1 MKNLVFL
8 ICIAFS
14 MTFYSCGSTKGY
26 VGPRL
31 ESTSLATIN
40 QGTNKLT
47 IDKRKTQETAL
58 LIQVDSISVGDYF
71 KGYPTHCSILPGS
84 HTVEIRHLQK
94 WNDHSTD
101 AAIMGG
107 LFGGIIGAAVA
118 GSIAESSNTHKHY
131 LITFDAVVGHSYTIK
146 AVTDPETLDV
156 DIYVSDDS
164 NGERIES
171 TFVLKEDE
179 KRKE

>member
-1 MKNLVFL
+1 MKKLLFL
-8 ICIAFS
+8 ICLAFS
-14 MTFYSCGSTKGY
+14 MTFYSCGTTKGY

-31 ESTSLATIN
+31 ENTSLATIN
-40 QGTNKLT
+40 QGTNKLV
-47 IDKRKTQETAL
+47 IDKRKTQEIAL

-71 KGYPTHCSILPGS
+71 KGYPTHCSILPGL
-84 HTVEIRHLQK
+84 HTIEIRHMQK
-94 WNDHSTD
+94 WKDHSTD

-107 LFGGIIGAAVA
+107 IFGGAIGAAVA
-118 GSIAESSNTHKHY
+118 GGIAESNNPHKHY
-131 LITFDAVVGHSYTIK
+131 LITFDAVVGQSYTIM

-156 DIYVSDDS
+156 DIYVTDDS

-179 KRKE
+179 KSKE